1 MSTFDLV
8 VKKIT
13 SIDNNNIFLPKYNN
27 NDNIYFI
34 DKFFLNDFLLE
45 LKDKSKFMFLQEI
58 TKNFYYKNNLQKNN
72 LTFLFNKIQKIYH
85 ILNRLI
91 IRYKYKKSKII
102 INTDLQLNFINENDK
117 NIICIFHNNLK
128 YLFNINDILK
138 LIYTSLTNSHLFFSQ
153 PLCIK
158 NPYNNIPFGK
168 SILYYIYYFLTNNI
182 TISSIKN
189 KYIDIFLKFKECNFN
204 MTKFVNKY
212 EHIIRNYSIKNYIK
226 NSSKQLL
233 RIEIDLMIKNFN
245 INKNNNKKIIIDRN
259 FPNDKLIKI
268 MKPYLHLYF
277 LGEYSLVSLIQ
288 RNSIVILN
296 KKLIEFQSFNSK
308 FGRKILKIKYKLQ
321 NGVNVPCGLSCH
333 FIDNNI
339 KFNLYNI
346 NHFMTNHLSYKENNN
361 FNVDNN
367 NNELI
372 DSIYIIMSSIA
383 PNNYTT
389 IIDSI
394 NSNNTNEN
402 NQQSNENDENQN
414 DDETENDD
422 DNDEN
427 DSVS

>member
-58 TKNFYYKNNLQKNN
+58 TENFYYKNNLQKNN

-182 TISSIKN
+182 TISSIQN

-204 MTKFVNKY
+204 MTKFVNHY
-212 EHIIRNYSIKNYIK
+212 EYIIRDYSIKNYIK
-226 NSSKQLL
+226 NSTKLQL
-233 RIEIDLMIKNFN
+233 RIEIEEMINQFN
-245 INKNNNKKIIIDRN
+245 INKKNNKKIIIDKD
-259 FPNDKLIKI
+259 FPNDKLIQI
-268 MKPYLHLYF
+268 MRPYLYLKIS
-277 LGEYSLVSLIQ
+277 GEYSLINLVEI
-288 RNSIVILN
+288 NSKAILN
-296 KKLIEFQSFNSK
+296 KKLIEFQNFNPK
-308 FGRKILKIKYKLQ
+308 FGRKILKIKYKSQ
-321 NGVNVPCGLSCH
+321 NGIKIFDSVFYK
-333 FIDNNI
+333 FIDNNK
-339 KFNLYNI
+339 KFNVYDI
-346 NHFMTNHLSYKENNN
+346 KQFMNNHLSYKENNS
-361 FNVDNN
+361 FD
-367 NNELI
+367 LI
-372 DSIYIIMSSIA
+372 YF
-383 PNNYTT
+383 TT
-389 IIDSI
+389 IINNI
-394 NSNNTNEN
+394 NLNNTNPLRD
-402 NQQSNENDENQN
+402 NDEQTIDYDNVASIPADNTN
-414 DDETENDD
+414 DDMNDD
-422 DNDEN
+422 TDDDDDDEN
-427 DSVS
+427 DSTS

>member
-138 LIYTSLTNSHLFFSQ
+138 LIYTSLTNSHLFFSE
-153 PLCIK
+153 PLSIK

-204 MTKFVNKY
+204 MTKFVNHY
-212 EHIIRNYSIKNYIK
+212 EYIIRDYSIKNYIK
-226 NSSKQLL
+226 NSTKLQL
-233 RIEIDLMIKNFN
+233 RIEIEEMINQFN
-245 INKNNNKKIIIDRN
+245 INKKNNKKIIIDKD
-259 FPNDKLIKI
+259 FPDDKLIQI
-268 MKPYLHLYF
+268 MRPYLYLKIS
-277 LGEYSLVSLIQ
+277 GEYSLINLVEI
-288 RNSIVILN
+288 NSKAILN
-296 KKLIEFQSFNSK
+296 KKLIEFQNFNPN
-308 FGRKILKIKYKLQ
+308 FGRKILKIKYKSQ
-321 NGVNVPCGLSCH
+321 NGIKIFDSVFYK
-333 FIDNNI
+333 FIDNNK
-339 KFNLYNI
+339 KFNVYDI
-346 NHFMTNHLSYKENNN
+346 KQFMNNHLSYKQNNN
-361 FNVDNN
+361 FD
-367 NNELI
+367 LI
-372 DSIYIIMSSIA
+372 YSIMLENST
-383 PNNYTT
+383 TT
-389 IIDSI
+389 INNI
-394 NSNNTNEN
+394 NFNNTNPLEQTIDYDN
-402 NQQSNENDENQN
+402 VASIQGDDIN
-414 DDETENDD
+414 DDTDEDD
-422 DNDEN
+422 DDDEN
-427 DSVS
+427 DSTS